1 MKLVITE
8 HQSDTSTSTTSDGT
22 LFPPSS
28 HSSIAVGFDDEMKA
42 CKKER
47 LKNLKVIQEKAD
59 VKSYGVNHFINKGR
73 PMQPT
78 MRRQH
83 R

>member
-1 MKLVITE
+1 MKFPIEGIKFTIEPMRIIITK
-8 HQSDTSTSTTSDGT
+8 HMTDTEIVV
-22 LFPPSS
+22 
-28 HSSIAVGFDDEMKA
+28 H
-42 CKKER
+42 KKER

-78 MRRQH
+78 MKMQNKLRR
-83 R
+83 